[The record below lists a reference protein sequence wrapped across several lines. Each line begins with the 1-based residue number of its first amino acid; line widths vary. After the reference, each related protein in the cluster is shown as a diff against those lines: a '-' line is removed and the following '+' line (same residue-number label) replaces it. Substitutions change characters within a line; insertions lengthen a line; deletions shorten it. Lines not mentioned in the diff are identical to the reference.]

1 MAHQTATLSIIPSH
15 LADALQYTLA
25 LTPSSEGQRVAQR
38 EMAIALESAL
48 DARRQ
53 RILISQSQV
62 GFVKWL
68 CLFVQAVC
76 ALFTIAL
83 VHSDNRLT
91 AIIMLIV
98 FATGAATCVLLILS
112 YDRPFIGQLAIS
124 PAPLLQVMPEV
135 ESVTQTAPSHE

>member
-38 EMAIALESAL
+38 EMTIALESAL

-53 RILISQSQV
+53 RILISQAQV

-68 CLFVQAVC
+68 CLFVQEVC
-76 ALFTIAL
+76 ALFAIAL

-112 YDRPFIGQLAIS
+112 YDWPFIGQLAIS
-124 PAPLLQVMPEV
+124 PTPLLQVMPEV